1 MLYIIEQVL
10 DANTVASFVHKLQTD
25 SPHWQPGNLT
35 AGAAAKNQKDNNQLG
50 TQHPDYQALSN
61 TVMNAL
67 NNHPVFMSAA
77 LPKTILPP
85 IFSEYNQGQRYGNH
99 VDNAL
104 QIHPKTGQML
114 RTDLSLTLFLSDPE
128 SYQGGELIIDD
139 AYAEHAIKLNAGDAI
154 LYPST
159 SIHRVNS
166 VTQGKRLAM
175 VTWIQSLV
183 KSNEQRQIL
192 HDLDISHILLRQKL
206 LNNKAAEQIEVHDE
220 LKKLNQSYHNLL
232 RLWAEC

>member
-10 DANTVASFVHKLQTD
+10 DSVALNNIVPLLQSD
-25 SPHWQPGNLT
+25 PAHWKEGKLT
-35 AGAAAKNQKDNNQLG
+35 AGATAQKLKDNDQLSS
-50 TQHPDYQALSN
+50 QHPDYQAIAETCLQ
-61 TVMNAL
+61 AL
-67 NNHPVFMSAA
+67 TTHPVLMSAA
-77 LPKTILPP
+77 LPKTVLPP
-85 IFSEYNQGQRYGNH
+85 LFSHYSQGQQYGKH

-104 QIHPKTGQML
+104 QKHPDTGQL
-114 RTDLSLTLFLSDPE
+114 VRTDLSLTLFLSDPNRYE
-128 SYQGGELIIDD
+128 GGELIIED
-139 AYAEHAIKLNAGDAI
+139 AYGEHAIKLSAGDAI

-166 VTQGKRLAM
+166 VTSGQRLAM

-192 HDLDISHILLRQKL
+192 HNLDISHILLRQKL
-206 LNNKAAEQIEVHDE
+206 QNLQAKPPITVDE
-220 LKKLNQSYHNLL
+220 ELDKLSQSYHNLL